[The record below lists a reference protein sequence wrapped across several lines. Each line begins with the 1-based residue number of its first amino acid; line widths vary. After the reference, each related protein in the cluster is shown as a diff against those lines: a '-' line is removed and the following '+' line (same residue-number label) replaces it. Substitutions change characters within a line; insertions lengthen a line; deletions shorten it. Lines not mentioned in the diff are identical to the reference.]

1 MSTASSTVAAR
12 DLWVTRPPYGLATLR
27 VVWLDML
34 NSAVAV
40 FPQRGRSA
48 RCSGSVG
55 KPVEG
60 VWHTIVVAMRKDALV
75 TRSGGAVALGL
86 LGALLVGGVSQ
97 AFLWRW
103 GLGGLSDVLG
113 SQFMW
118 VLLIFG
124 VAWGWAEGRV
134 GQGAAAGGV
143 TGLALIVSYY
153 AMQWV
158 ADGRHS
164 AVAQFSKTGGVAWT
178 LAAMGGGAVIG
189 LFGALASLDGRD
201 RPRWKALGVA
211 TPAVIVGAGPVLWIL
226 TNGRYLEPSRLLS
239 ALVVFVLA
247 GGGLLVY
254 AVRTCGAIASLRAS
268 AVSVGL
274 GAAALVGL
282 LWLQT
287 HGWLYLT
294 F

>member
-1 MSTASSTVAAR
+1 
-12 DLWVTRPPYGLATLR
+12 
-27 VVWLDML
+27 
-34 NSAVAV
+34 
-40 FPQRGRSA
+40 
-48 RCSGSVG
+48 
-55 KPVEG
+55 
-60 VWHTIVVAMRKDALV
+60 MRKDALV